1 MVASLTLASRVARSI
16 NMKVIN
22 VILLLCCL
30 CSWQEARAGT
40 CTTILPQLSTL
51 SVGTINVQRDAPVG
65 TVIFSG
71 A

>member
-30 CSWQEARAGT
+30 CGWQVARAGT
-40 CTTILPQLSTL
+40 CDDRAAAVDA
-51 SVGTINVQRDAPVG
+51 VGGNN
-65 TVIFSG
+65 
-71 A
+71 